1 MSVVVARRGR
11 GAPVSCR
18 AMVVSVFVCLAVQS
32 RSGGRIF
39 EVRAK
44 IVGGVGS
51 WKWRVG
57 IGKGREEGVQ

>member
-51 WKWRVG
+51 W
-57 IGKGREEGVQ
+57 GKGGW